1 MLRTGVG
8 VGDSEVASVLV
19 GVGVTVADESSF
31 KVIMD
36 VAIGESDIVTT
47 MGNIKETIVVVLV
60 VIQVAREVDV
70 VNPDVR
76 RRLYANRVAN
86 IGKNLGDS
94 NVSDNDVAL
103 VLDVEADTRKACG
116 ETSVMLFYNV

>member
-1 MLRTGVG
+1 MLRTVVG